1 MISKN
6 DKNIAKRNRDP
17 VKIASVSILGF
28 LIGVVLLFYESIYG
42 QPSFGGED
50 FNGHPIDFFYEN
62 PDFLSWV
69 FFIILQTTV
78 FTSLVYPLLSEI
90 KWMKEDFGLE
100 TKYIIRSAVVVFF
113 LIAIIYFVIYGIF
126 GSTRVMPA
134 LETVLHHTQFKISFM
149 VVFGFFAAGVCM
161 VGILC
166 TYNASCCFDE
176 NDRDAVK
183 KYLKIRRYL
192 STFLLFVGVIISL
205 STIATAI
212 LQQGLSKICPNNCF
226 PLDFAISYG
235 LFNSLYI
242 ALIYAPVHFTVYKK
256 GRKILEILVADV
268 DKQNLS
274 WKAKQEEYSAIEDM
288 LQLKADFSTVAK
300 KAIPILAPLIGS
312 IIPGWINIS

>member
-6 DKNIAKRNRDP
+6 DKTIVKRNRDP
-17 VKIASVSILGF
+17 VKVTSISILGF

-42 QPSFGGED
+42 QASFGGKD
-50 FNGHPIDFFYEN
+50 FNGHPIDFFYKN
-62 PDFLSWV
+62 PDFLSWI

-78 FTSLVYPLLSEI
+78 FTSLIYPLFSEI

-100 TKYIIRSAVVVFF
+100 TKYITRSVVVVFF

-126 GSTRVMPA
+126 GSTQVMPA
-134 LETVLHHTQFKISFM
+134 LTTVLHHSEFKISFM
-149 VVFGFFAAGVCM
+149 VVFGFFTAGTCM

-176 NDRDAVK
+176 HDEDAVK

-212 LQQGLSKICPNNCF
+212 LQQGLSKICEDCF
-226 PLDFAISYG
+226 PLSFAISYG

-242 ALIYAPVHFTVYKK
+242 ALIYAPVHFAVYKK
-256 GRKILEILVADV
+256 GRKILEILVAEV
-268 DKQNLS
+268 DKKNLS
-274 WKAKQEEYSAIEDM
+274 WKAQQEECSALEDM
-288 LQLKADFSTVAK
+288 LQLKGDFSTVAK
-300 KAIPILAPLIGS
+300 KAVPILAPLIGS
-312 IIPGWINIS
+312 IIPGWIHMS